1 MRRWLIVTLVAVVV
15 LAGAGVGAWW
25 LLRPKARPEP
35 VAAAY
40 LAAWGR
46 SDWAAMQAQVAAPP
60 ADFAKQHTDMVERLR
75 VAEASFAP
83 GSATVTGDRAEVPFQ
98 ARLRLRALGEWA
110 YDGVVKLVRRDDR
123 WRVDWTP
130 ATLHPDLAA
139 GLRFQRTRTWPD
151 RAPIL
156 AADGTELA
164 GPGPVVTVNIVGEG
178 VKDPAEVVDA
188 LVKHAEVPRET
199 ARQAV
204 ADAGRRPTQAVP
216 VVTMPRADY
225 DRVRD
230 AIYPV
235 PGLRFQEGVG
245 REYNGPASTRLLLGS
260 VGPVTADDLKKL
272 GAPYQT
278 GDLVGR
284 GNGLEAAFERRLA
297 GTPSGEVRLVDK
309 DGQTA
314 KVLHRF
320 AGKDGQ
326 AVETTIDLRAQEAAE
341 SALDPVT
348 KPAALVAIEPS
359 TGELVA
365 VVNTPVTGYN
375 RALLGRYPPGSTF
388 KVVTAAALLAGG
400 LRPADPVD
408 CPKEAKVG
416 GRTFG
421 NFEDEV
427 LGRIPFSSAFAH
439 SCNTAFVQ
447 QAAKRLDGDDLVAT
461 AARFGFG
468 LDPSPAIPA
477 VTSRVPAPSDRA
489 DLAAE
494 AFGQGRVTASPLQ
507 MATVAATVANG
518 QWHHPTLVTGE
529 AAEPGGSGESSGGSE
544 ESGPTDSTGSG
555 GSGPTTSTG
564 SDAASSSG
572 SDAASGND
580 SGASQPAKSPDPLD
594 PAVAKTLRT
603 LMRQVVTTG
612 TAAPAGLPAGVG
624 GKTGTAE
631 FGTGDPLPTH
641 AWFIGFRGDL
651 AFAVVVEDGGVG
663 GEVAAPVA
671 ARFLRG
677 L

>member
-1 MRRWLIVTLVAVVV
+1 VRRWVIVAVVAV
-15 LAGAGVGAWW
+15 LALAGIGAGAWW
-25 LLRPKARPEP
+25 ALRPKARPEP

-83 GSATVTGDRAEVPFQ
+83 GAATVSDDRAEVPFS
-98 ARLRLRALGEWA
+98 ARLRLRALGEWP
-110 YDGVVKLVRRDDR
+110 YDGLLRLVRRDDR

-151 RAPIL
+151 RAAIL

-164 GPGPVVTVNIVGEG
+164 GPGPVVTVNVVGER
-178 VKDPAEVVDA
+178 VKDKAEVVDA
-188 LVKHAEVPRET
+188 LARYAEVPREV
-199 ARQAV
+199 ARRAV
-204 ADAGRRPTQAVP
+204 ADAERRPSQAVP
-216 VVTMPRADY
+216 VVTMPRSDY
-225 DRVRD
+225 DLVRD
-230 AIYPV
+230 DIYPV
-235 PGLRFQEGVG
+235 PGLSFVEGVG
-245 REYNGPASTRLLLGS
+245 REYNGPASARMLLGS

-272 GAPYQT
+272 GATYQA
-278 GDLVGR
+278 GDLVGH

-309 DGQTA
+309 DGQPA

-320 AGKDGQ
+320 AGKDGEP
-326 AVETTIDLRAQEAAE
+326 VKTTIDPRAQEAAE
-341 SALDPVT
+341 AALDPVA
-348 KPAALVAIEPS
+348 KPAALVALQPS

-388 KVVTAAALLAGG
+388 KVVTASALLAGG
-400 LRPADPVD
+400 LRPGDPVD

-416 GRTFG
+416 GRTFA

-447 QAAKRLDGDDLVAT
+447 QAAKRLDGDDLVAA
-461 AARFGFG
+461 AARFGFD
-468 LDPSPAIPA
+468 LDPSPGIPA
-477 VTSRVPAPSDRA
+477 VTSRVPPPSDRT

-494 AFGQGRVTASPLQ
+494 AFGQGRITTSPLQ
-507 MATVAATVANG
+507 MATVAATVAEG
-518 QWHHPTLVTGE
+518 RWHHPTLLTGE
-529 AAEPGGSGESSGGSE
+529 AAKSGGSGGSGES
-544 ESGPTDSTGSG
+544 GPTGSTGSS
-555 GSGPTTSTG
+555 GSGPTSSTG
-564 SDAASSSG
+564 SDGSG
-572 SDAASGND
+572 SND
-580 SGASQPAKSPDPLD
+580 SGGSQPAKSPDPLD

-603 LMRQVVTTG
+603 LMRQVVTEG
-612 TAAPAGLPAGVG
+612 TAAPAHLPAGTG

-663 GEVAAPVA
+663 GEVAAPIA
-671 ARFLRG
+671 ARFLRA

>member
-1 MRRWLIVTLVAVVV
+1 MRRWVIVALVAVVV

-60 ADFAKQHTDMVERLR
+60 ADFAKQHTEMVERLR
-75 VAEASFAP
+75 VAGASFAP
-83 GSATVTGDRAEVPFQ
+83 GPATVDDDRAEVPFQ
-98 ARLRLRALGEWA
+98 ARLRLRALGEWP
-110 YDGVVKLVRRDDR
+110 YDGVLRLVRRDDR

-130 ATLHPDLAA
+130 ATLHPELTA

-164 GPGPVVTVNIVGEG
+164 GPGPVVTVNIVAEG
-178 VKDPAEVVDA
+178 VKDEAQVVDA
-188 LVKHAEVPRET
+188 LTRYAEVSREV
-199 ARQAV
+199 ARQAL
-204 ADAGRRPTQAVP
+204 ADAGRRPNQAVA
-216 VVTMPRADY
+216 VVTMPRSDY
-225 DRVRD
+225 ELVRD
-230 AIYPV
+230 DLYPV

-245 REYNGPASTRLLLGS
+245 REYNGPASTRMLVGT
-260 VGPVTADDLKKL
+260 VGPVTADDLKRL
-272 GAPYQT
+272 GGSYQA
-278 GDLVGR
+278 GDLVGH

-297 GTPSGEVRLVDK
+297 GTPSGEVRLVGK

-320 AGKDGQ
+320 SGKDGE
-326 AVETTIDLRAQEAAE
+326 AVRTTIDPRAQEAAE
-341 SALDPVT
+341 AALDPVA
-348 KPAALVAIEPS
+348 KPAAVVAIEPS
-359 TGELVA
+359 TGELRA
-365 VVNTPVTGYN
+365 VVSTPVQGYN

-388 KVVTAAALLAGG
+388 KVVTAGALLAGG
-400 LRPADPVD
+400 LRPGDPVD

-427 LGRIPFSSAFAH
+427 LGRIPFSSAFAN

-447 QAAKRLDGDDLVAT
+447 QAAKRLDGDELVAT

-468 LDPSPAIPA
+468 LDPSPGIPA
-477 VTSRVPAPSDRA
+477 VTSRVPPPSDRA

-518 QWHHPTLVTGE
+518 RWHHPSLVSGG
-529 AAEPGGSGESSGGSE
+529 AAEPG
-544 ESGPTDSTGSG
+544 
-555 GSGPTTSTG
+555 
-564 SDAASSSG
+564 DA
-572 SDAASGND
+572 
-580 SGASQPAKSPDPLD
+580 PEPLD
-594 PAVAKTLRT
+594 PKVATTLRT
-603 LMRQVVTTG
+603 LMREVVTNG
-612 TAAPAGLPAGVG
+612 TAAPANLPAGTG

-663 GEVAAPVA
+663 GKVAAPVA